1 MSSDRRRPRD
11 STSCDCDR
19 NQTTRRAG
27 SNVAP
32 NTEGGLEL
40 AGDNHGE
47 RRLFPQ
53 KANSFGQPRYQASF
67 SRWAFA
73 AAARK
78 RRSPGENVA
87 RNSTSALP
95 RASDLATSRSSQRG
109 VSCHPCAR
117 QFQARC
123 TQKCQEIPA
132 ELVRSVDQQNRLW
145 ELAADMALCRL
156 QSRSSPTRAKD

>member
-1 MSSDRRRPRD
+1 
-11 STSCDCDR
+11 
-19 NQTTRRAG
+19 G

-53 KANSFGQPRYQASF
+53 KANSFGQPRYQAPF

-95 RASDLATSRSSQRG
+95 RASDLATSRSTQRG
-109 VSCHPCAR
+109 AFCHPCAR
-117 QFQARC
+117 QFPDRC
-123 TQKCQEIPA
+123 RQRCQDLPA
-132 ELVRSVDQQNRLW
+132 APVKSTDQRNRLW
-145 ELAADMALCRL
+145 ELAAGTAFCRP
-156 QSRSSPTRAKD
+156 QFRSSPTPAKD